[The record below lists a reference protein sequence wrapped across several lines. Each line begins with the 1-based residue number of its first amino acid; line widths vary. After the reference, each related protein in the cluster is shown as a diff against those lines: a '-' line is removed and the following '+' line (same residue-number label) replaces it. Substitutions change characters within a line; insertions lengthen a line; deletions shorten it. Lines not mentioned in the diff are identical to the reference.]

1 MQGNINRY
9 PEEKS
14 AMGKLNE
21 KRVDQIVQTILE
33 DYEDSRTINK
43 TNLGNQPDKKAVV
56 DIVEKLLRILYP
68 GFFDDKVYRFYS
80 LKNNLSAA
88 IEDIIY
94 HLNRQIRIVLK
105 YNAELAGNSDEDLD
119 ERAENITYEFM
130 EKIPQ
135 IRAFL
140 ETDVQAAFDGDP
152 AAPSREE
159 VIFSYPG
166 LYAISV
172 FRIAHELFNLGVP
185 MIPRIMT
192 EHAHS
197 ITGIDIHPG
206 ATIGR
211 YFFIDHG
218 TGIVIGETTVI
229 GEHVK
234 MYQGVTLGGLSTSGG
249 QKLKGVKRH
258 PTIKDN
264 VTLYSGASILGG
276 ETVIEENV
284 VVGGN
289 TFVTKSIA
297 SDTRVS
303 MKEQEL
309 QFKNRK
315 S

>member
-1 MQGNINRY
+1 M
-9 PEEKS
+9 PEDIRI
-14 AMGKLNE
+14 MGKLNE
-21 KRVDQIVQTILE
+21 NRVNQIVQTILE

-43 TNLGNQPDKKAVV
+43 TDLCNQPDKEAVI
-56 DIVEKLLRILYP
+56 DIIEKLLKILYP
-68 GFFDDKVYRFYS
+68 GYFDDKVYRFYS
-80 LKNNLSAA
+80 IKNNLSAA

-94 HLNRQIRIVLK
+94 HLNKQIRTVLR
-105 YNAELAGNSDEDLD
+105 YDAQMQCREDENPD
-119 ERAENITYEFM
+119 ETAENITYEFM

-152 AAPSREE
+152 AARSKDE
-159 VIFSYPG
+159 VILSYPG
-166 LYAISV
+166 VYAISV
-172 FRIAHELFNLGVP
+172 YRIAHELFKLGVP

-264 VTLYSGASILGG
+264 VTLYSGSSILGG

-289 TFVTKSIA
+289 AFVTKSIS
-297 SDTRVS
+297 SDTRVT
-303 MKEQEL
+303 MKEPEL
-309 QFKNRK
+309 QFRNRK